1 MKETFS
7 LFSSVLELAGIQDYL
22 KLGIDQTTAAER
34 GGAGAAGQCSS
45 GTQSQIGNKCLMS
58 NLQHNGTHLIN
69 SWSDAATFNCM
80 ASYIYLTPNYCLPGL
95 PA

>member
-34 GGAGAAGQCSS
+34 GGAAVEL
-45 GTQSQIGNKCLMS
+45 KVRLE
-58 NLQHNGTHLIN
+58 IN
-69 SWSDAATFNCM
+69 V
-80 ASYIYLTPNYCLPGL
+80 
-95 PA
+95 